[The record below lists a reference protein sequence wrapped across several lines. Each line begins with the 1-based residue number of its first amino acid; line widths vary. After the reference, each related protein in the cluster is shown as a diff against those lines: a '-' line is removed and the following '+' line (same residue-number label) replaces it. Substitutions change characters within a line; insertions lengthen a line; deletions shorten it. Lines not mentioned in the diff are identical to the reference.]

1 MNEVKEALRTIEQTY
16 KLFLQQQFTF
26 IGALQ
31 HTRENAHDTI
41 GAVASIGQVQS
52 YMDYHCNNSTD
63 RRILH
68 MFLNICSELS
78 KLCQKLES
86 VYSGSNT
93 TNGILERC
101 KLLLSHSNDLST
113 IRAKYPHDVVNHLSC
128 DEAKNRYGG
137 VVSLIPVVLDSI
149 KEWVAHVEK
158 LPRHRMHNA
167 SGGSGTSQRRAL
179 QDSPAGA
186 AISQTSRSGHREA
199 QALASNKANMK
210 VQGGKHDWKK
220 HLNDIE
226 NHRGQLKGPWKPP
239 GRHA

>member
-26 IGALQ
+26 IAALQ

-41 GAVASIGQVQS
+41 GPVASISQVQA

-68 MFLNICSELS
+68 MFLHICYELS
-78 KLCQKLES
+78 KLCQKLETTF
-86 VYSGSNT
+86 SGNNT

-101 KLLLSHSNDLST
+101 KLLLNHSNDLST

-128 DEAKNRYGG
+128 NEAKNYYGG
-137 VVSLIPVVLDSI
+137 VVSLIPIVLDWI

-158 LPRHRMHNA
+158 LPRHRMYNV
-167 SGGSGTSQRRAL
+167 SGGDGIFQKSAL

-186 AISQTSRSGHREA
+186 AVSQTARSGHLEA
-199 QALASNKANMK
+199 QASAVK
-210 VQGGKHDWKK
+210 VQGGKQGWKE
-220 HLNDIE
+220 HLNYTGDR
-226 NHRGQLKGPWKPP
+226 RGKHKDPWRPP